1 MNGRDGE
8 GRQRSRRDFV
18 GTIAAGAI
26 GAIGVVAIHSEP
38 PVVAA
43 QTSVPEFPYAEAT
56 VADLQKAMASGAVSS
71 RRLVEMYLGRIE
83 ALDRSGPMLRSVI
96 EVNPDAAAIADAMD
110 VERASKGSRGPLHG
124 IPVLVKDNLDTA
136 DHMAT
141 TSGSLALVGARPA
154 RDSHVVARLRE
165 AGAVLLGKT
174 NQSEWANFRSTRS
187 TSGWS
192 GRGGQCR
199 NPYALDRNPS
209 GSSSGSG
216 VAVSASLCAV
226 AVGTETDGSVVAPAS
241 ACGIVGIKPTVGLV
255 SRSGIVPIAHSQD
268 TAGPMARTVADAAAL
283 LEAMVGEDPRDAS
296 TRGARVNWR
305 GGLAA
310 ALDARGLKGA
320 RIGIVQNQVGSNPGV
335 RKLIAEAADAMTKA
349 GAIPVDVTM
358 PTVGDLGAPEFEV
371 LLYEFKAD
379 LNAYLAGLGP
389 GAPVKSLE
397 AIIDFN
403 SANADREMPW
413 FGQEILEMAQ
423 AKGPLTDPAY
433 RKALALCRRL
443 SRTLG
448 IDRVLAQFKLDALAA
463 PTADPAW
470 LTDPVTGDHSLGGS
484 TSPAAVA
491 GYPSITLPM
500 GAVAGLPVGLSFF
513 GKAYSEPALVKYA
526 YAFEQATRHRTAPR
540 YLATVTPN

>member
-1 MNGRDGE
+1 MSGSDGD
-8 GRQRSRRDFV
+8 GRQRSRREFV

-26 GAIGVVAIHSEP
+26 GVAAIHTGAP
-38 PVVAA
+38 NVAA
-43 QTSVPEFPYAEAT
+43 QTSVPEFPFAEAT

-71 RRLVEMYLGRIE
+71 RRLVEMYLERIE

-110 VERASKGSRGPLHG
+110 IERAGKGSRGPLHG
-124 IPVLVKDNLDTA
+124 IPVLVKDNLDSA

-141 TSGSLALVGARPA
+141 TSGSLALVGARPV

-241 ACGIVGIKPTVGLV
+241 ACGIVGIKPTLGLV

-283 LEAMVGEDPRDAS
+283 LEVMVGEDPRDAS

-305 GGLAA
+305 GGLSS
-310 ALDARGLKGA
+310 ALDPKGLEGA
-320 RIGIVQNQVGSNPGV
+320 RIGIVQNLVGNNPGV
-335 RKLIAEAADAMTKA
+335 RKLIAEAADAMKKA
-349 GAIPVDVTM
+349 GAVPIDVTM
-358 PTVGDLGAPEFEV
+358 PNVGDIGAPEFEV

-389 GAPVKSLE
+389 GAPVKSLA

-403 SANADREMPW
+403 KANADREMVW

-433 RKALALCRRL
+433 RKALASCRRL
-443 SRTLG
+443 SRTMG

-500 GAVAGLPVGLSFF
+500 GAVAGLPVGISFF
-513 GKAYSEPALVKYA
+513 GKAYSEPTLVKYA
-526 YAFEQATRHRTAPR
+526 YAFEQLTRHRTAPR
-540 YLATVTPN
+540 FLATVTPV

>member
-1 MNGRDGE
+1 MSQQDG
-8 GRQRSRRDFV
+8 GSRRRSRREFV
-18 GTIAAGAI
+18 GTIAVGAVGVAATSIEAGRA
-26 GAIGVVAIHSEP
+26 S
-38 PVVAA
+38 A
-43 QTSVPEFPYAEAT
+43 QTSVPEFPFAEAT
-56 VADLQKAMASGAVSS
+56 IADLQKAMESGAVTSK
-71 RRLVEMYLGRIE
+71 RLVEMYLGRIE
-83 ALDRSGPMLRSVI
+83 ALDRSGPMLRAVI
-96 EVNPDAAAIADAMD
+96 EVNPDAVAIADAMD
-110 VERASKGSRGPLHG
+110 AERATKGPRGPLHG
-124 IPVLVKDNLDTA
+124 IPVLVKDNLDSA

-141 TSGSLALVGARPA
+141 TSGSLALVGSKPS
-154 RDSHVVARLRE
+154 RDSHVVKRLRD

-255 SRSGIVPIAHSQD
+255 SRAGIIPIAHSQD

-283 LEAMVGEDPRDAS
+283 LDAMIGEDPRDPV
-296 TRGARVNWR
+296 TRGVRATWR

-310 ALDARGLKGA
+310 AMDPNGLKGA
-320 RIGIVQNQVGSNPGV
+320 RIGIVRNLVGSNPGV
-335 RKLIAEAADAMTKA
+335 RKLMDEAADAMTKA
-349 GAIPVDVTM
+349 GAVPIDVTM
-358 PTVGDLGAPEFEV
+358 PSVLEISGPEFEV

-379 LNAYLAGLGP
+379 LNAYLAELGP
-389 GAPVKSLE
+389 GTPVKSL
-397 AIIDFN
+397 AAVIDFN
-403 SANADREMPW
+403 EKNRDREMPW

-423 AKGPLTDPAY
+423 SKGPLTDPAY
-433 RKALALCRRL
+433 RKALASCRRL

-448 IDRVLAQFKLDALAA
+448 IDRAVTQFKLDALAA

-470 LTDPVTGDHSLGGS
+470 LTDPITGDHAIGGS
-484 TSPAAVA
+484 TTPAAVA

-500 GAVAGLPVGLSFF
+500 GSVAGLPVGLSFF

-526 YAFEQATRHRTAPR
+526 YAFEQLARHRTAPR
-540 YLATVTPN
+540 FLASVTPA